1 MCILFFS
8 VSLLTWFSIL
18 YKAEQRRRNGLQFS
32 STNMNL
38 ASGHSISNSLCA
50 RQFSTFISFI
60 CWSTMD
66 LSHRERL
73 KKKFHFFRS
82 LLLKVLKEK
91 RAIPKM
97 TSVHLWLKTFLALL
111 LLLLLWLHFKSAS
124 NGVSPFYVSDFFR
137 VSFIFVQIFT
147 LYNVQYIQIR
157 LSNLCNYVQIMC
169 VIMSKSSNY
178 FANFLLQIARA
189 LRFKLSNLIYFC
201 LLKHLSVWC
210 QSN

>member
-1 MCILFFS
+1 MLEYYGPLAQRTTQKKVPLF
-8 VSLLTWFSIL
+8 SLSPNI
-18 YKAEQRRRNGLQFS
+18 
-32 STNMNL
+32 
-38 ASGHSISNSLCA
+38 
-50 RQFSTFISFI
+50 
-60 CWSTMD
+60 
-66 LSHRERL
+66 
-73 KKKFHFFRS
+73 
-82 LLLKVLKEK
+82 KVLKEK

-111 LLLLLWLHFKSAS
+111 LLLLLSLHFKSAS

-137 VSFIFVQIFT
+137 VSFIFVQILT

-178 FANFLLQIARA
+178 LANFLLQIARA
-189 LRFKLSNLIYFC
+189 LRFKLSNLIYFY